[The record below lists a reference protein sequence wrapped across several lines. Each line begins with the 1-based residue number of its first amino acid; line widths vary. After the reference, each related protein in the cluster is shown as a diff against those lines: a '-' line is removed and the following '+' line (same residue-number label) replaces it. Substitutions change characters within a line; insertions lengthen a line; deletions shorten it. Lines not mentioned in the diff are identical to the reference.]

1 MDTIFNKIDH
11 FLTRQCDDFDELDET
26 QPEHKALMDAI
37 ELLVEIQQ
45 APPAFTPYLK
55 HDGLTKI
62 HGSGPQADI
71 TDIILERMNGVELM
85 PNTRIK
91 RVSGRV
97 YLTREETT
105 ND

>member
-37 ELLVEIQQ
+37 GLLVEIQESPV
-45 APPAFTPYLK
+45 AYIPFAST
-55 HDGLTKI
+55 
-62 HGSGPQADI
+62 DI
-71 TDIILERMNGVELM
+71 TDVKLNDMASVELM
-85 PNTRIK
+85 PNTRLK
-91 RVSGRV
+91 RVDDRV
-97 YLTREETT
+97 YLTGEETA

>member
-37 ELLVEIQQ
+37 ELLVEIQ
-45 APPAFTPYLK
+45 ASPVAYIPFHDVVLLKDNTPAV
-55 HDGLTKI
+55 
-62 HGSGPQADI
+62 DI
-71 TDIILERMNGVELM
+71 TDVKLNDMSTLELM
-85 PNTRIK
+85 PNTRVRRIDD
-91 RVSGRV
+91 RV
-97 YLTREETT
+97 YLTGEETT

>member
-37 ELLVEIQQ
+37 ELLVEIQESPV
-45 APPAFTPYLK
+45 AYIPFA
-55 HDGLTKI
+55 
-62 HGSGPQADI
+62 S
-71 TDIILERMNGVELM
+71 TDISDVKLNDMASVELM
-85 PNTRIK
+85 PNTRVK
-91 RVSGRV
+91 RVDDRV
-97 YLTREETT
+97 YLTGEETA

>member
-37 ELLVEIQQ
+37 ELLVEIQSSPV
-45 APPAFTPYLK
+45 AYIPFA
-55 HDGLTKI
+55 
-62 HGSGPQADI
+62 S
-71 TDIILERMNGVELM
+71 TDISDVKLNDMASVELM
-85 PNTRIK
+85 PNTRVK
-91 RVSGRV
+91 RVDDRV
-97 YLTREETT
+97 YLTGEETA

>member
-37 ELLVEIQQ
+37 ELLVEIQESPV
-45 APPAFTPYLK
+45 AYIPFAST
-55 HDGLTKI
+55 
-62 HGSGPQADI
+62 DI
-71 TDIILERMNGVELM
+71 TDVKLNDMASVELM
-85 PNTRIK
+85 PNTRLK
-91 RVSGRV
+91 RVDDRV
-97 YLTREETT
+97 YLTGEETA

>member
-37 ELLVEIQQ
+37 ELLVEIQESPV
-45 APPAFTPYLK
+45 AYIPFAST
-55 HDGLTKI
+55 
-62 HGSGPQADI
+62 DI
-71 TDIILERMNGVELM
+71 TDVKLKDMASVELM
-85 PNTRIK
+85 PNTRVK
-91 RVSGRV
+91 RVDDRV
-97 YLTREETT
+97 YLTGEETA